1 MAEKGLLICM
11 PAGKADLVD
20 RVRPYCTGVYDL
32 FLSSGIGRGVIDF
45 SNEAHGKASLLK
57 VIGNVFIVNM
67 IETVAEGLVLA
78 EQSKLGMDNLHKF
91 IQAIFPGPFALYSQR
106 MISGDY
112 YKREEPDVSIDM
124 ARHLAGEVLAL
135 AAASGTKLKAYEAG
149 YKHMEMVQSHAGEKG
164 DISGIYGAVRQ
175 ESGLAYENSEGGND
189 STLIEKKMTPLLLAS
204 ERALIMKLDSFKRA
218 TGVVPPIF
226 SSLQSSM
233 ALTAQDPMYPIVAL
247 GVYRHVAASM
257 DPLFLGTPFRM
268 TAIMDTMQEPKSVRY
283 NPQNM
288 AVVLFNLHPRP
299 KVFITGAAISR
310 QMTHESIHVWN
321 TYVQESKEKNTFVIN
336 LCDDPPPHGD
346 WANHILRRLREHYGT
361 KAMSGD
367 V

>member
-1 MAEKGLLICM
+1 MGSADVSPRLAYLGLGNMGRVKLTLVSIQRRTELIDEQAMCGNLVKKGNLGSPLILYNRTASRAEQLAQELGNCSVANSAPEAVASADIIFTCLTDDDAVLKLFRQILDSDVTGKLFVNCSTTQPGTSDDLAAMVEKKGAGVVTMPVFGEPSMAEKGLLICV

-20 RVRPYCTGVYDL
+20 RVRPYCTGV
-32 FLSSGIGRGVIDF
+32 IGRGVIDF
-45 SNEAHGKASLLK
+45 SNETHGKASLLK

-112 YKREEPDVSIDM
+112 YKREEPVVSIDM

-175 ESGLAYENSEGGND
+175 ESGLAYENSEGG
-189 STLIEKKMTPLLLAS
+189 K
-204 ERALIMKLDSFKRA
+204 
-218 TGVVPPIF
+218 
-226 SSLQSSM
+226 
-233 ALTAQDPMYPIVAL
+233 
-247 GVYRHVAASM
+247 
-257 DPLFLGTPFRM
+257 
-268 TAIMDTMQEPKSVRY
+268 
-283 NPQNM
+283 
-288 AVVLFNLHPRP
+288 
-299 KVFITGAAISR
+299 
-310 QMTHESIHVWN
+310 
-321 TYVQESKEKNTFVIN
+321 
-336 LCDDPPPHGD
+336 
-346 WANHILRRLREHYGT
+346 
-361 KAMSGD
+361 
-367 V
+367 